1 MQITEASLS
10 IDRSLSLVITWFH
23 GFSLTANKMIG
34 YGYEILFLDTT
45 GIHVWGYCHS
55 NKTVF

>member
-45 GIHVWGYCHS
+45 GIHV
-55 NKTVF
+55 